1 MGASTIAAAPAGQ
14 STSQG
19 LGADAVPLR
28 AQARVWLSVAMLFV
42 VVRALPI
49 LSLPPGRDQ
58 STYLLIGRSLLEG
71 KQLYRDLWD
80 NKPPGIFCLY
90 AGISKLFGS
99 AVWGVALVDIAWL
112 LVISYCIF
120 RFTARFLGPGAA
132 TVAVA
137 VHASWHAR
145 VKYSYIHIAQP
156 ETFQLLCLFAGFFLM
171 QRRGRR
177 WRKAGCLTAG
187 LLLGYAF
194 WLKYNAVAFVPFLL
208 FLPYL
213 DTSSLN
219 REPRRVALTI
229 SWRDWLGRTAL
240 LGAGFGV
247 MIAGVLAWIVLGG
260 AWPAMKQIQFEVLP
274 RYAAMGVESRAHY
287 WTAVAM
293 RTTFFLGVWT
303 EVATVVALVMAW
315 RGRDLAR
322 SAPVFVAT
330 AIAYLATVMQVRL
343 HSYYFQTCFPFLA
356 MIWGYLVLKAFET
369 CRRLAHWCKAREWKL
384 APILVWVLFGN
395 LIFWPLPAEFD
406 SLSIDYESLAEW
418 RRDPWSFYAEF
429 PEPIYLEHLKGQLET
444 VRYLKQN
451 LRPGEGIF
459 LWGAHCLI
467 YYLSG
472 SRPPTRFVS
481 NLALVSTW
489 SPPSWREELVRDL
502 EHSPP
507 RFIVVARG
515 DELPSITYT
524 ELDSERYLRVFPRLD
539 GFISSHYSLVADFDS
554 FVIYQRAMAGSTS
567 QSEDSDT
574 RAQLETSPN

>member
-1 MGASTIAAAPAGQ
+1 MSTSTITAVPTGQTVSQGVAADAAP
-14 STSQG
+14 
-19 LGADAVPLR
+19 LK
-28 AQARVWLSVAMLFV
+28 AQARVWLSAAMLFV

-49 LSLPPGRDQ
+49 LSYPPGRDQ

-90 AGISKLFGS
+90 AGISKLFGA
-99 AVWGVALVDIAWL
+99 AVWGVALVDIVWL

-120 RFTARFLGPGAA
+120 RFTDRFLGPAA
-132 TVAVA
+132 AAVAVA
-137 VHASWHAR
+137 VHASWHAT
-145 VKYSYIHIAQP
+145 VSYSYIHIAQP
-156 ETFQLLCLFAGFFLM
+156 ETFQLLCIFAGFFLM
-171 QRRGRR
+171 QNRGRR
-177 WRKAGCLTAG
+177 WEKTGCFTAG

-194 WLKYNAVAFVPFLL
+194 WLKYNAVAFLPFLL

-213 DTSSLN
+213 DTSSLD
-219 REPRRVALTI
+219 REPRRVTLTI
-229 SWRDWLGRTAL
+229 SWRDWLGRATT
-240 LGAGFGV
+240 LGAGFFV
-247 MIAGVLAWIVLGG
+247 MIAGVLAWIALSG

-274 RYAAMGVESRAHY
+274 RYAAMGVQSRAHY
-287 WTAVAM
+287 WTAVAV

-303 EVATVVALVMAW
+303 EVATVVALLIAW

-322 SAPVFVAT
+322 SAPIFIAA
-330 AIAYLATVMQVRL
+330 AIAYVATVMQVRL

-356 MIWGYLVLKAFET
+356 MIWGYLVLKAYQT
-369 CRRLAHWCKAREWKL
+369 CRSVAHWCGARQWKL
-384 APILVWVLFGN
+384 APILVWILFAN
-395 LIFWPLPAEFD
+395 LIFWPLPAQFD
-406 SLSIDYESLAEW
+406 SLSMDYESLAEW
-418 RRDPWSFYAEF
+418 REDPWRFYSAF
-429 PEPIYLEHLKGQLET
+429 PQPIYLEHLKGQLET

-451 LRPGEGIF
+451 LRPGEGVF

-524 ELDSERYLRVFPRLD
+524 QLDSEQYLGVFPRLD
-539 GFISSHYSLVADFDS
+539 GFISSHYSPVADFDS
-554 FVIYQRAMAGSTS
+554 FVIYRYDLPASNL
-567 QSEDSDT
+567 
-574 RAQLETSPN
+574 R